1 MDRYLFHC
9 CSSSSICQNGT
20 MSLIFRNPGL
30 CSHMEHPQFHW
41 DHTRG
46 HRQGCRKKSKV
57 ETSWIK
63 ILDHHHPHVHL
74 SKVAGSWAEVVVSSN
89 ESETARPACR
99 ASSPHVL
106 PLKLLLLLRR
116 PGSFNGLFLLRILSK
131 IWFFSRLENVKS
143 FTWTNINK
151 PDFTPRKTR
160 KSRHFWH
167 FKPTKQNLWGF
178 L

>member
-9 CSSSSICQNGT
+9 CSSSSICQNDT

-89 ESETARPACR
+89 ESKTARPACR

-116 PGSFNGLFLLRILSK
+116 PGSFNGHFLLRILSK
-131 IWFFSRLENVKS
+131 ICFFLSKNLSQKARIWQILFVTKFDSRQKWV
-143 FTWTNINK
+143 FGTNH
-151 PDFTPRKTR
+151 DM
-160 KSRHFWH
+160 W
-167 FKPTKQNLWGF
+167 Q
-178 L
+178 

>member
-46 HRQGCRKKSKV
+46 HRQGCWKKSKV

-116 PGSFNGLFLLRILSK
+116 PGSPWLYSSVQELFMYNHAPLEWSKGKFSLRLTPQRHNSCSK
-131 IWFFSRLENVKS
+131 SL
-143 FTWTNINK
+143 
-151 PDFTPRKTR
+151 
-160 KSRHFWH
+160 
-167 FKPTKQNLWGF
+167 KQDQL
-178 L
+178 